1 MVNDRKQARKN
12 KKYFSSNIKKYS
24 HLQLL
29 IEVLMR
35 LNRMLKKEDKEFIGQ
50 QIEPYLKKGQI
61 NTFMG

>member
-1 MVNDRKQARKN
+1 LV
-12 KKYFSSNIKKYS
+12 SSNIKKYS

>member
-1 MVNDRKQARKN
+1 LINTNIQRSDSTLV
-12 KKYFSSNIKKYS
+12 SSNIKKYS